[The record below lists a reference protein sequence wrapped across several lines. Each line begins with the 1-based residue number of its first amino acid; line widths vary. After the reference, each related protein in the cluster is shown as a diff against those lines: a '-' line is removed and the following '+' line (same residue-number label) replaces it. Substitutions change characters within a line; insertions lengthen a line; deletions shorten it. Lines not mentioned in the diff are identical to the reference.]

1 MGFRTLTGIVFW
13 LYLINAC
20 VFSEPTTNRNLF
32 YIRGVTIYYSF
43 PINQISYDFFE
54 NYRSYSK
61 SNVNEFK
68 MRNFPGIIVDV
79 AIPNTMVFSV
89 SLEWIGLQLSDN
101 FYRNVQIS
109 YVSGRRDYNENF
121 NFNFFP
127 LGYNLIF
134 SPWKTDFKTY
144 FRFQI
149 GVSFDKV
156 RWEEY
161 IQSSVPDDPKLGL
174 NIYEKQQLNPFI
186 CISIGV
192 LFPFDIQA
200 DSAKFLDN
208 FFFESK
214 FAFSYRKFNIFNGL
228 EQSERISARV
238 TILPFFIVFNLGL
251 RFNVSSFFLN

>member
-1 MGFRTLTGIVFW
+1 MGCRTLTGIVLW
-13 LYLINAC
+13 LYLIDAC
-20 VFSEPTTNRNLF
+20 AFSEPTVNRNLF
-32 YIRGVTIYYSF
+32 YIRGITIYYSF

-54 NYRSYSK
+54 NYRAYSK
-61 SNVNEFK
+61 SNASEFK

-79 AIPNTMVFSV
+79 AIPNTAVFSV
-89 SLEWIGLQLSDN
+89 GLEWIGLKLSDN
-101 FYRNVQIS
+101 FYRNIQIS
-109 YVSGRRDYNENF
+109 YTSGRRDYSENF
-121 NFNFFP
+121 SFNFFP
-127 LGYNLIF
+127 IAYNLIF

-161 IQSSVPDDPKLGL
+161 IQSSIPDDPKIGL
-174 NIYEKQQLNPFI
+174 HIYEKQQLNPFT

-192 LFPFDIQA
+192 LLPFDIQT
-200 DSAKFLDN
+200 DSAKFLDS

-214 FAFSYRKFNIFNGL
+214 FAFSYRKFNIFDSL
-228 EQSERISARV
+228 EQSEKIPTRV